1 MIQNKIILDATMQ
14 IVEMLL
20 ETDKFEDAL
29 NNGLELIVKGLK
41 CEEGVMW
48 ISDEKTGRLY
58 PLICIGP
65 ADISNISIENN
76 SGITGHVVTT
86 GESVVI
92 PDVSADPR
100 YDGSVFDDYGLAVRS
115 MICVPLKTTRQVM
128 GCIQIINSSDSSVFS
143 EESLMLCQRMASLSA
158 MVLEEKDFHIDT
170 GPEKEVIIKLRNII
184 KEFPSGD
191 GVLRVLKGINLD
203 IYKGEFLVILGESGC
218 GKSTLV
224 NIIGGM
230 DSLTDGE
237 LYVNGK
243 DFSHPSDD
251 ELTQFRREYMGF
263 VFQQYNLMP
272 NLTALENIRFI
283 AEIAKD
289 PMSSK
294 DALEMVGL
302 SDRAGNYPS
311 ALSGGQQQRISI
323 ARAIVKN
330 PQIIFADEPTAA
342 LDYSTSIEVLHIF
355 EEIVKK
361 KGSTVVMIT
370 HNPEIAKMADR
381 VIKLRY
387 GLVFS
392 IRRNLTPAKAEELV
406 W

>member
-1 MIQNKIILDATMQ
+1 
-14 IVEMLL
+14 
-20 ETDKFEDAL
+20 
-29 NNGLELIVKGLK
+29 
-41 CEEGVMW
+41 
-48 ISDEKTGRLY
+48 
-58 PLICIGP
+58 
-65 ADISNISIENN
+65 
-76 SGITGHVVTT
+76 
-86 GESVVI
+86 
-92 PDVSADPR
+92 
-100 YDGSVFDDYGLAVRS
+100 
-115 MICVPLKTTRQVM
+115 
-128 GCIQIINSSDSSVFS
+128 
-143 EESLMLCQRMASLSA
+143 
-158 MVLEEKDFHIDT
+158 
-170 GPEKEVIIKLRNII
+170 
-184 KEFPSGD
+184 
-191 GVLRVLKGINLD
+191 
-203 IYKGEFLVILGESGC
+203 
-218 GKSTLV
+218 
-224 NIIGGM
+224 
-230 DSLTDGE
+230 
-237 LYVNGK
+237 
-243 DFSHPSDD
+243 
-251 ELTQFRREYMGF
+251 MGF